1 MAYGITFSPRTKS
14 VLILLATLVL
24 GALLGAVVTGWWVQQ
39 RVDRLRAVR
48 TADGFVERVVQR
60 VEPVSSAQRDSIIA
74 ITQYRARQLS
84 DLRQS
89 HRRDTRAIFDSLRQ
103 DLQPVLT
110 EEQDARLERQ
120 MPRHGRRGGDGPRRR
135 PGPRRP

>member
-1 MAYGITFSPRTKS
+1 MAYGIMFSPRTKS
-14 VLILLATLVL
+14 VLILIATLVL
-24 GALLGAVVTGWWVQQ
+24 GVLLGAVLTGWWVQS

-48 TADGFVERVVQR
+48 TSDGFVERVVRR
-60 VEPVSSAQRDSIIA
+60 VEPVSTAQRDSITE

-89 HRRDTRAIFDSLRQ
+89 HRRDTRAILDSLCQ

-110 EEQDARLERQ
+110 DEQAARLERQ
-120 MPRHGRRGGDGPRRR
+120 MPRGRRDDRQRGRRGPRQ
-135 PGPRRP
+135 P